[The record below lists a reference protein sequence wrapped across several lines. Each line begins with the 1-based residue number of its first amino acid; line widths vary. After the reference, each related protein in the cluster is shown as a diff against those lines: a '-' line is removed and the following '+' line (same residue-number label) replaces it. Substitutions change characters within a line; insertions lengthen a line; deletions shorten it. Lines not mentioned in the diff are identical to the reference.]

1 MLWGNNRRV
10 NCYGYKPVA
19 FEQFSERAK
28 RVMFLMREVAS
39 RNGESALIE
48 TYHLLEALIREDQGE
63 FAARMPNVVAIAG
76 KPELRPHPFFSEG
89 SATAVLVKLERIFPP
104 KAEPI
109 PLSTD
114 MATSAALQRIFARAT
129 ELAKQLHNDEV
140 EPLHM
145 LVALLSA
152 ESQPSSDILKQVGI
166 SRDAAIAAIR
176 NTQPS

>member
-1 MLWGNNRRV
+1 
-10 NCYGYKPVA
+10 VA

-39 RNGESALIE
+39 RNGETALIQP
-48 TYHLLEALIREDQGE
+48 YHLLEALIREDQGE

-76 KPELRPHPFFSEG
+76 KPVLRPHPFFSEAT
-89 SATAVLVKLERIFPP
+89 ATAVLVKLERIFPP

-114 MATSAALQRIFARAT
+114 MATSAALQRIFTSAT

-140 EPLHM
+140 EPLHV

-152 ESQPSSDILKQVGI
+152 ESEPSSDILKRVGI
-166 SRDAAIAAIR
+166 SRDAAIAVIR
-176 NTQPS
+176 THLS